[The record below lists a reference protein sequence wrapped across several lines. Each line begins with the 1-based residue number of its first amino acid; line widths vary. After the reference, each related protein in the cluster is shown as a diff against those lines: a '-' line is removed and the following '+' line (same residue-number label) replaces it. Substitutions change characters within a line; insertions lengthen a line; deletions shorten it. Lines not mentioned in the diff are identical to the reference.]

1 MKMPKLGLGTFR
13 LKDQVVIDSVLT
25 GLELGYRHVDTAQIY
40 DNEAEVGK
48 AIAQSG
54 VPRNEIYLTTKV
66 WTDSLQGDKL
76 IPSLKTS
83 LQKLKTDYV
92 DLALIHWPSPND
104 AVPVAEYMQALLDA
118 KKEGLAREIGVSNFT
133 IAHLEEAIA
142 AVGADQIASQ
152 QIEVHPFLQNV
163 AVREFCLQHGI
174 PVVAYMPLAYG
185 KVMQEPAL
193 QAIAAKHG
201 TTPALVSLAWVLQSG
216 MSTIPSSTKR
226 ENLASNLQALNLSLN
241 EEDMQAIATL
251 DRNDRIANPGF
262 SPRWD

>member
-13 LKDQVVIDSVLT
+13 LKEQVAFDSVT
-25 GLELGYRHVDTAQIY
+25 MGLDVGYRHIDTAQIY

-48 AIAQSG
+48 AIVQSG
-54 VPRNEIYLTTKV
+54 VPRKEIYLTTKV
-66 WTDSLQGDKL
+66 WTDSLRGDKL

-83 LQKLKTDYV
+83 LQKLKTDYL
-92 DLALIHWPSPND
+92 DLALIHWPSPGD
-104 AVPVAEYMQALLDA
+104 EVPVAEYMQALLEA
-118 KKEGLAREIGVSNFT
+118 QKEGLTREIGVSNFT
-133 IAHLEEAIA
+133 IAHLEEAIF

-163 AVREFCLQHGI
+163 AVREFCAAHGI

-185 KVMQEPAL
+185 KVMHEPVL

-226 ENLASNLQALNLSLN
+226 ANLESNLQALDLVLN
-241 EEDMQAIATL
+241 AEDMQAIATL
-251 DRNDRIANPGF
+251 DRGERLANPGF
-262 SPRWD
+262 SPQWD